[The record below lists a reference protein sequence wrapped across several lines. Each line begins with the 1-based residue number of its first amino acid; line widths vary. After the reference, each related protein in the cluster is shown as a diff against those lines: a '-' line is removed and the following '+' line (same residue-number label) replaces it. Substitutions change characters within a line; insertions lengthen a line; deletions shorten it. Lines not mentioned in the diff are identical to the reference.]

1 MPRLMIHWES
11 DSSTCRGFTLI
22 ELLVVVSIL
31 LILVSL
37 SWPALHRTVARTKQV
52 KCLSNLRQLHSAF
65 LSFQMENEGKLPYET
80 TSGLPLDQQWHRRI
94 FPYLGGA
101 LTSSWPGAMGAA
113 YLCPSDKS
121 PYNGVI
127 SYGFNNYL
135 GDYRSVNIETNAILL
150 ADAPNFRLSEVAP
163 GVITLKYNHNGN
175 ACAIRL
181 DGSGMQQK
189 NYATPQDDPDLWKPH
204 RNP

>member
-1 MPRLMIHWES
+1 MPRLKIQRAS
-11 DSSTCRGFTLI
+11 DSFAHRGFTLI

-31 LILVSL
+31 LILASL
-37 SWPALHRTVARTKQV
+37 SLPALNRAAARTKQV

-80 TSGLPLDQQWHRRI
+80 TTGLPLDQQWHRRI

-101 LTSSWPGAMGAA
+101 STSSWPGAMGRA

-135 GDYRSVNIETNAILL
+135 GDYRAVNIETNAILL
-150 ADAPNFRLSEVAP
+150 ADAPNFRLSEAAP

-181 DGSGMQQK
+181 DGAGMQQK
-189 NYATPQDDPDLWKPH
+189 DYATPQDDPDLWKP
-204 RNP
+204 RRSL